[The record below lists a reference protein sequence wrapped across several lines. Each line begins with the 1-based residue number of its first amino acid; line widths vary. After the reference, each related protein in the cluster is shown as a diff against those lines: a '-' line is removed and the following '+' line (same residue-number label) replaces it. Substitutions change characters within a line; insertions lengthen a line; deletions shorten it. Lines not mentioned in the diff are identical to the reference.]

1 MKPSLLAVVAFFMV
15 GNAWA
20 ALSDV
25 EISATRKKL
34 DEQKANN
41 SFSVTTTK
49 EIAYTVVVKSKSFKP
64 LSNLEVRYLIFFENS
79 QLGANEGSSERVE
92 KGREQIAS
100 LEANRSHTFETSPI
114 KLDSAVLN
122 AGYAYTDGS
131 ASQTRDKVNGI
142 WIRVY
147 SEGKMIG
154 EYANPTSIA
163 KRQTWK
169 D

>member
-1 MKPSLLAVVAFFMV
+1 MKPSLLAVLAFFTL
-15 GNAWA
+15 GNAIA

-49 EIAYTVVVKSKSFKP
+49 EIAYTVTVKSKSFKP

-79 QLGANEGSSERVE
+79 QLGTTEGASERVE

-100 LEANRSHTFETSPI
+100 LEANRSHIFETNPI
-114 KLDSAVLN
+114 KLESAALN
-122 AGYAYTDGS
+122 AGYSYSDGS
-131 ASQTRDKVNGI
+131 ASQARDKVNGI

-147 SEGKMIG
+147 SDGKMIG
-154 EYANPTSIA
+154 EYANPTTII